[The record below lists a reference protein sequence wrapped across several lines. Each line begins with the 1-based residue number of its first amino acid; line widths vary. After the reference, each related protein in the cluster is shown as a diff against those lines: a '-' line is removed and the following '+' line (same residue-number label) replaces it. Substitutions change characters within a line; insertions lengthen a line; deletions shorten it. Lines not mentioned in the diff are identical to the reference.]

1 MSDIS
6 ANNKKIVRNTVFM
19 YLRMFL
25 IMCVGLYTVRVVFA
39 SLGEVDYGIN
49 NVVGGV
55 VTMFSFVTATMSAAS
70 LRFFAYDI
78 GRNDQ
83 ESLTRYFSVS
93 FWCYLFLAIGFLLL
107 AETVGLWFVKSK
119 LVIPEERM
127 AAALWVYQCAV
138 FSCIVGMLV
147 IPFNSLIL
155 AHERMDLYAYVGIV
169 ETVLKL
175 LIAIAIKYDNGDK
188 LILYAVLLAISS
200 TLIALFY
207 VFYDWRHFKESRVK
221 RIWDKMV
228 FRSVLGFSSWS
239 LYGSVSLVMRN
250 QGINI
255 LLNIFFGPAV
265 NAARA
270 IAYQV
275 DAAILNFVNG
285 FSQAIRPQITKYY
298 SSGEQNKMLLLA
310 YRSSRLCFYLYYALA
325 IPLLIETE
333 TILKLW
339 LGEVPTITIVFT
351 RLILI
356 NSIIESLAMPFKS
369 VISATGIIKWN
380 QLINGTIR
388 LLNFPLAWIFLKIGY
403 PPEITLYIAIV
414 SGLVCHIVRL
424 IISKRLTIFNFKD
437 YYRFALNSIIKVAV
451 IIPII
456 PIVLYY
462 CLNESIINM
471 LLIVFVSLVISLIS
485 IWFLGITVDEREKIR
500 LWIKEKV
507 FTRAK

>member
-1 MSDIS
+1 
-6 ANNKKIVRNTVFM
+6 M

-39 SLGEVDYGIN
+39 SLGETDYGIN

-93 FWCYLFLAIGFLLL
+93 FWCYVFLAVVFLLL

-127 AAALWVYQCAV
+127 IAALWVYQCAI

-155 AHERMDLYAYVGIV
+155 AHERMDFYAYVGII
-169 ETVLKL
+169 ETLLKL
-175 LIAIAIKYDNGDK
+175 AIAFAIKFDTGDK
-188 LILYAVLLAISS
+188 LILYAVLLALSS
-200 TLIALFY
+200 LLIALFY
-207 VFYDWRHFKESRVK
+207 VFYDWHHFKESRVK
-221 RIWDKMV
+221 RIWDKKV
-228 FRSVLGFSSWS
+228 FQSVLGFSSWS

-250 QGINI
+250 QCINI

-275 DAAILNFVNG
+275 DSAILNFVNG
-285 FSQAIRPQITKYY
+285 FSQAIRPQLTKYY
-298 SSGEQNKMLLLA
+298 STGEQDKMLDLT

-333 TILKLW
+333 SILKLW
-339 LGEVPTITIVFT
+339 LGEVPSITIIFT
-351 RLILI
+351 RLVLI

-388 LLNFPLAWIFLKIGY
+388 LLNFPLAWVFLKLGY

-414 SGLVCHIVRL
+414 SGLMCHLVRL
-424 IISKRLTIFNFKD
+424 IISNRLTSFTYRD
-437 YYRFALNSIIKVAV
+437 YCIYALLPIIKVA
-451 IIPII
+451 IISPII
-456 PIVLYY
+456 PMIVYHFIPDSPLQ
-462 CLNESIINM
+462 IIT
-471 LLIVFVSLVISLIS
+471 VVASSLITS
-485 IWFLGITVDEREKIR
+485 FVIIWVLGLTKEERGKIIIWINEKFHLKIR
-500 LWIKEKV
+500 
-507 FTRAK
+507 